1 VKQYYSTYTHLGIE
15 DDIEVLD
22 KQSLNLAKK
31 KLLAEIDL
39 SPTHT
44 ILRGR
49 KEMTKDDVL
58 KAFDA
63 LPTDEQWRFHRII
76 SQDSRLLAFLEDNKL
91 ERGDKI
97 ESKPEYENTDFITF
111 VSPYYAHSFLKIIL
125 ECLEKRQPN
134 RMDTLV
140 YDNPFLMTDQDAE
153 FVWSKV
159 EQFLNDKIETLE
171 LMTEQVKKSVKF
183 SDKEVIGFHTPSMME
198 CLNLLPKDDFDWIRD
213 RYALAMYNFSAN
225 TWNAGLYYRAIDFVR
240 QAQILVLSDHEQQL
254 IDERIAFFENEILK
268 MNEGNQSNSSS
279 DSWGSSRPI
288 FWIIFILFQIFR
300 HGCTD

>member
-15 DDIEVLD
+15 DDIETLD

-39 SPTHT
+39 SPTQT

-63 LPTDEQWRFHRII
+63 LPNDEQWHFHRLI
-76 SQDSRLLAFLEDNKL
+76 SQDSRLLAFLEDNRL

-97 ESKPEYENTDFITF
+97 ESKSEYENTDFINF
-111 VSPYYAHSFLKIIL
+111 VSPYYAYSFLKVIL

-140 YDNPFLMTDQDAE
+140 YDNPFLMTDQDVE

-171 LMTEQVKKSVKF
+171 LMTEQIKKSIKF
-183 SDKEVIGFHTPSMME
+183 SDKEVIGFHTLSMME

-213 RYALAMYNFSAN
+213 RYAIAMYNFSAN
-225 TWNAGLYYRAIDFVR
+225 TWNAGLHYRAIDFVR
-240 QAQILVLSDHEQQL
+240 QAQMLVLSNRERRL
-254 IDERIAFFENEILK
+254 IDERVVFFENEILRI
-268 MNEGNQSNSSS
+268 NQDNGPTE
-279 DSWGSSRPI
+279 SWGSGRTLL
-288 FWIIFILFQIFR
+288 WVVFILFQIFK
-300 HGCTD
+300 HGCIN

>member
-1 VKQYYSTYTHLGIE
+1 MQYISPFHSLGIE
-15 DDIEVLD
+15 DDIETLD

-39 SPTHT
+39 SPTYT

-58 KAFDA
+58 KAFDV
-63 LPTDEQWRFHRII
+63 LPNINQWRFHRVITQ
-76 SQDSRLLAFLEDNKL
+76 SPLLLALLENNIL
-91 ERGDKI
+91 ERGIKI
-97 ESKPEYENTDFITF
+97 EPKPDYDDTDFINF

-140 YDNPFLMTDQDAE
+140 YDTPFLMTDQDAE

-171 LMTEQVKKSVKF
+171 LMTEQLKKSIKF
-183 SDKEVIGFHTPSMME
+183 TDKEVIGFHTISMME

-225 TWNAGLYYRAIDFVR
+225 SWNAGLHYRAMDFVR
-240 QAQILVLSDHEQQL
+240 QAQTLVLSDHERQL

-268 MNEGNQSNSSS
+268 INQDNGPSE
-279 DSWGSSRPI
+279 SWGSGRSLL
-288 FWIIFILFQIFR
+288 WLVFILFQLLR
-300 HGCTD
+300 HGCVN